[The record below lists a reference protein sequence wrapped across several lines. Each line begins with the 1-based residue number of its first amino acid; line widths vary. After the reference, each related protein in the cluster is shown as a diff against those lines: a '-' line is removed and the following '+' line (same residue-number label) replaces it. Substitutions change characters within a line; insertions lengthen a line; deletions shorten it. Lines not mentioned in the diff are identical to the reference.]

1 MKTFRTVIIC
11 LSLLLALSGCSRFSK
26 TPAGQSQSAGLTGEN
41 GWDPTVACAFM
52 SDKLAP
58 GPYKNESGSAFA
70 CLSEEKNLDPG
81 SPANNIAYYA
91 KGEAGRARLVGLS
104 LKVNRPETA
113 GAALQTFLE
122 YSQQLSEKA
131 TGIPL
136 SSATAKAMSAGN
148 AGRGKVGSTKVE
160 ILKQNFPD
168 GKGYELNFVITP
180 TASSDYKL

>member
-1 MKTFRTVIIC
+1 MTTFRTVIVC

-26 TPAGQSQSAGLTGEN
+26 TPAGQSQSTGQAGED
-41 GWDPTVACAFM
+41 GWDPAIACAFM
-52 SDKLAP
+52 SDKLSP
-58 GPYKNESGSAFA
+58 GPYKNESGSSFA
-70 CLSEEKNLDPG
+70 CLSEEKALGAG

-91 KGEAGRARLVGLS
+91 KGDPGRARLVGLS
-104 LKVNRPETA
+104 LKVNQPESA
-113 GAALQTFLE
+113 GDALQKLVE

-136 SSATAKAMSAGN
+136 SNATAKAMLAGN

-160 ILKQNFPD
+160 ILKQSFPD

-180 TASSDYKL
+180 TSTSDYKL